1 MNAKPGSSPVSRLRG
16 LNKSVGGLVR
26 PKLRRV
32 HTANTEKELLKTVD
46 GAAFAGMADDFNLR
60 QTTHFQEESRCI
72 STVNVP
78 SFKLRASTRQGFDG
92 KGSALSRGAETETVD
107 KQTSFNKESQNCGLD
122 YRDFKTRVIH
132 SRIRELIRQILLS
145 HLDKW
150 EFNPVI
156 CGEKCRKIS
165 KAIEN
170 DVKLLFSARYKI
182 TALVYIG
189 AIRDR
194 GIELS
199 SQCVWNPSTDSF
211 SMATFTNDSQ
221 THRCIQISSVHEK
234 PQERTLTY

>member
-46 GAAFAGMADDFNLR
+46 GAGFAGMADDFNLR

-92 KGSALSRGAETETVD
+92 KGSAPSRRAETVD
-107 KQTSFNKESQNCGLD
+107 KQASTNKESQNCGLD

-182 TALVYIG
+182 TALVTG
-189 AIRDR
+189 SPSALCVGSGFR
-194 GIELS
+194 GHLVGI
-199 SQCVWNPSTDSF
+199 
-211 SMATFTNDSQ
+211 
-221 THRCIQISSVHEK
+221 
-234 PQERTLTY
+234 Y

>member
-46 GAAFAGMADDFNLR
+46 GAAFAGMADEFNLR

-107 KQTSFNKESQNCGLD
+107 KQTSFNKESQRCVTTQRTAVYGLVLAPMTITKQSILF
-122 YRDFKTRVIH
+122 RTAT
-132 SRIRELIRQILLS
+132 SRAVE
-145 HLDKW
+145 
-150 EFNPVI
+150 P
-156 CGEKCRKIS
+156 
-165 KAIEN
+165 
-170 DVKLLFSARYKI
+170 
-182 TALVYIG
+182 
-189 AIRDR
+189 
-194 GIELS
+194 
-199 SQCVWNPSTDSF
+199 
-211 SMATFTNDSQ
+211 
-221 THRCIQISSVHEK
+221 
-234 PQERTLTY
+234 

>member
-46 GAAFAGMADDFNLR
+46 GAGFAGMADDFNLR

-122 YRDFKTRVIH
+122 YRDFKSRVIH

-211 SMATFTNDSQ
+211 SMATFTNDSLHA
-221 THRCIQISSVHEK
+221 TGIVFA
-234 PQERTLTY
+234 TLFSD

>member
-46 GAAFAGMADDFNLR
+46 GATFAGMADDFNLR
-60 QTTHFQEESRCI
+60 ETRCI

-92 KGSALSRGAETETVD
+92 KGSALSRGAETVD
-107 KQTSFNKESQNCGLD
+107 KQTSFNKESQTCGLD
-122 YRDFKTRVIH
+122 YSDFKSRVIH

-165 KAIEN
+165 KAMEN

-211 SMATFTNDSQ
+211 SMATFTNDSLHA
-221 THRCIQISSVHEK
+221 TGIVFA
-234 PQERTLTY
+234 TLFSD

>member
-46 GAAFAGMADDFNLR
+46 GAGFAGMADDFNLR
-60 QTTHFQEESRCI
+60 ETTHYQEESRCI

-92 KGSALSRGAETETVD
+92 KGSALSRGAETVD
-107 KQTSFNKESQNCGLD
+107 KQTSFNKESQTCGLD
-122 YRDFKTRVIH
+122 YRDFKSRVIH

-150 EFNPVI
+150 E
-156 CGEKCRKIS
+156 KC
-165 KAIEN
+165 
-170 DVKLLFSARYKI
+170 
-182 TALVYIG
+182 
-189 AIRDR
+189 
-194 GIELS
+194 
-199 SQCVWNPSTDSF
+199 
-211 SMATFTNDSQ
+211 
-221 THRCIQISSVHEK
+221 
-234 PQERTLTY
+234 